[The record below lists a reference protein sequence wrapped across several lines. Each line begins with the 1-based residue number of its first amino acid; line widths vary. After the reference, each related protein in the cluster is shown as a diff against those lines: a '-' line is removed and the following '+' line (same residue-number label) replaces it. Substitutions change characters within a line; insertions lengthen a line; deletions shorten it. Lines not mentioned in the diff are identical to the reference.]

1 MVGARPAAFL
11 DVDQYGARG
20 SQLGCL
26 RFAPDGVS
34 GLYKFLDQIASQY
47 MTRDVRAVARNVTVG
62 ELGERF
68 EREDF
73 NAYPVVDDGQVVGI
87 VSKFDYLSCFVFTPA
102 SMIPNYSDLMR
113 LTAGDVMT
121 SEFIYVGPETRLT
134 RVLELMINH
143 RLRSV
148 PVLGADQLLVGMISR
163 DDVMRAVQHCAAP
176 ETQ

>member
-1 MVGARPAAFL
+1 MAFL
-11 DVDQYGARG
+11 DVDQHGARG
-20 SQLGCL
+20 SRLGCL

-73 NAYPVVDDGQVVGI
+73 NAYPVVDGGQVVGI

-148 PVLGADQLLVGMISR
+148 PVLGTDQHLVGMISR
-163 DDVMRAVQHCAAP
+163 NDVMRAVQHCAAP
-176 ETQ
+176 EMQ